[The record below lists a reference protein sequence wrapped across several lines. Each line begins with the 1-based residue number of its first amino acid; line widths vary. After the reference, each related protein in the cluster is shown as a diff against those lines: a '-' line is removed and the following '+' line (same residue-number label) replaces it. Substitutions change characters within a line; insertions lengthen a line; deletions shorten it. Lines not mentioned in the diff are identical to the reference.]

1 MRPAPGFIATS
12 LGVALGVALS
22 LSSPLTATARS
33 KVKPKEDRACFYAS
47 NIRGFSP
54 VDDRVIN
61 IEVGAND
68 DYQLQ
73 LMGAC
78 PNIDFANA
86 LIIRSRNSNFI
97 CAGIDADI
105 IYQGPGGPQSCQVSS
120 IRKMSPAEV
129 KALPR
134 RDRR

>member
-1 MRPAPGFIATS
+1 MRPAPIVAAV
-12 LGVALGVALS
+12 VALGAALS
-22 LSSPLTATARS
+22 LSSPLAVAAKSRP
-33 KVKPKEDRACFYAS
+33 KPKEERACFYAS

-54 VDDRVIN
+54 VDDRVVN

-68 DYQLQ
+68 YYQLQ

-78 PNIDFANA
+78 PNIDFADG

-105 IYQGPGGPQSCQVSS
+105 IYQGPGGPQSCQVSA
-120 IRKMSPAEV
+120 IRRMSPAEV

-134 RDRR
+134 RDRP